1 MGAIASRNV
10 ITVVLPTMD
19 DVLGAIPGG
28 LDTEEPEFR
37 ARLRL
42 ALLNTQVS
50 ADADDLEA
58 AIEVLRAR
66 AAGDAV
72 EEAVEERERLAVGR
86 VAEVALLCVAC
97 AAVAVFEL
105 AEKQHLELEALARG
119 DLHGESLSG

>member
-66 AAGDAV
+66 AAGESAGDPFGKRIQAGSFEQLADA
-72 EEAVEERERLAVGR
+72 ADRA
-86 VAEVALLCVAC
+86 
-97 AAVAVFEL
+97 L
-105 AEKQHLELEALARG
+105 AEGRLDLPMVLALQYASGSIAAARA
-119 DLHGESLSG
+119 